1 MVGVIDRAGLNA
13 PQVCRSRSGESLK
26 KQTVTLDERRQ
37 SALAI
42 RRRGGQVTGERSV
55 DDTVQ
60 DELSREEFRTIRI
73 AGIDLSARSYLLYAK
88 EKPLSKAAEAFLDAL
103 RTRRLNP

>member
-1 MVGVIDRAGLNA
+1 MIGVIDRAGLNA
-13 PQVCRSRSGESLK
+13 PEICRRCAGESLE
-26 KQTVTLDERRQ
+26 KQTVALDERHQ
-37 SALAI
+37 SALAV
-42 RRRGGQVTGERSV
+42 RCRGGRVTGERSV

-73 AGIDLSARSYLLYAK
+73 AGIDLSARSYLLYGK